1 MKNILVPTD
10 FSDCAKKAEN
20 LALELAEK
28 AGAEIHFLHIFDS
41 PVDWVKLPLEREEL
55 YPETRLKFKNAN
67 KELNELVKRAKEKG
81 LEAKEFLLFNE
92 GRAAIDDHI
101 KSHNHDFIVMGSHGL
116 GGLKELLGSNTQ
128 KVVRYAN
135 APVLVVKS
143 SDSGNGNKSIV
154 FASSLSN
161 ESIDSFQR
169 TVDFANMIDAK
180 IHLLYVNTPNRFLE
194 TDEIENKIEE
204 FLKGFDSVDCTK
216 NIYDSL
222 NPERGIL
229 KFSDKIGA
237 DIIAVATHGRS
248 GLLRLI
254 SPSITENLVNHSD
267 KLILSINISE

>member
-10 FSDCAKKAEN
+10 FSDCARRAEN
-20 LALELAEK
+20 LALEIAEK

-67 KELNELVKRAKEKG
+67 RELNDLVKRAKEKG
-81 LEAKEFLLFNE
+81 LKAEEFLLFNE

-101 KSHNHDFIVMGSHGL
+101 KSHNHDFIVMGSHGAK
-116 GGLKELLGSNTQ
+116 GIKELLGSNTQ

-135 APVLVVKS
+135 APVLVVKES
-143 SDSGNGNKSIV
+143 ALDRDNRNLV
-154 FASSLSN
+154 FASSFN
-161 ESIDSFQR
+161 KEAMEPFQR

-180 IHLLYVNTPNRFLE
+180 IHLLYVNTPNRFIE
-194 TDEIENKIEE
+194 TDEIESKMQE
-204 FLKGFDSVDCTK
+204 FLKEFETVVCTQ

-222 NPERGIL
+222 NAERGIL
-229 KFSDKIGA
+229 KFSEKVEA
-237 DIIAVATHGRS
+237 DIIAVATHGRT
-248 GLLRLI
+248 GFLKLL

-267 KLILSINISE
+267 RLVLSINISD